1 MNKVKERRK
10 EKRFHYELP
19 VSFGEDLDVAVFHG
33 VMVDISSSG
42 MAFICDF
49 NDNCPKVGQQLTTRF
64 SIPRFG
70 TNSSDMQDI
79 TRTGQ
84 VLRIDT
90 IDESRCRVAISF
102 DNPPFWNIPPRPNS

>member
-1 MNKVKERRK
+1 MHKVKERRK
-10 EKRFHYELP
+10 EKRLQYELP

-33 VMVDISSSG
+33 VMVDISSCG
-42 MAFICDF
+42 MAFICDAD
-49 NDNCPKVGQQLTTRF
+49 DNCPKLGQQLTTQF

-90 IDESRCRVAISF
+90 ISENKCRVAIQF
-102 DNPPFWNIPPRPNS
+102 DNPPFWNIPPQPDS